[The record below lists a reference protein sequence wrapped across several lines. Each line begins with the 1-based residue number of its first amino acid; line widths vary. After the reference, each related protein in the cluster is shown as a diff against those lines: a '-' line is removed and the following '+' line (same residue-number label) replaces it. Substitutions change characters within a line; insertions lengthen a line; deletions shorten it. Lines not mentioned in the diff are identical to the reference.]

1 MQANNDEITNK
12 PVAGPSK
19 FLLWLGIGTLL
30 FGALFLAFGVSFV
43 FEANESRNWPT
54 ATGNVTNVRVTW
66 SLSNRDQAV
75 PDRSYF
81 YEIYYD
87 YFVDDQPYSADR
99 YSLGNGSN
107 ASPKTY
113 NNEDD
118 AREAAFAAYQPGQVV
133 TVYYDPADPASAVL
147 APGASTSTYVPLIFG
162 AVLALSGLG
171 LIWLYRRQAAA
182 VTAET

>member
-1 MQANNDEITNK
+1 MQTDSDVTTVQ
-12 PVAGPSK
+12 PTPGPSK
-19 FLLWLGIGTLL
+19 FLLWVGIVTLALGVLM
-30 FGALFLAFGVSFV
+30 LAFGVSFV

-54 ATGNVTNVRVTW
+54 ATGNVTNVHVTW
-66 SLSNRDQAV
+66 SLTNRDQAI

-107 ASPKTY
+107 AAPKTY
-113 NNEDD
+113 NTEDD

-147 APGASTSTYVPLIFG
+147 APGANTGTYVPLIFG

-182 VTAET
+182 VAAET